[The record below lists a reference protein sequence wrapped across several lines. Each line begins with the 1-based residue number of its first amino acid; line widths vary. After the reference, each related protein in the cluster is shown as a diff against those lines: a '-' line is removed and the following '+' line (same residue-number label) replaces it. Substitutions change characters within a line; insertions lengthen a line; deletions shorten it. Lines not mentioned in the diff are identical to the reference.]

1 MILYV
6 SIFGMVSDFHALNG
20 HLLTFF
26 IKIYFFEKKISGT
39 LSECRTVLV

>member
-6 SIFGMVSDFHALNG
+6 SIFGMVGDFHALNG

-26 IKIYFFEKKISGT
+26 LSKLTFLRKKLQELYQSV
-39 LSECRTVLV
+39 EQY